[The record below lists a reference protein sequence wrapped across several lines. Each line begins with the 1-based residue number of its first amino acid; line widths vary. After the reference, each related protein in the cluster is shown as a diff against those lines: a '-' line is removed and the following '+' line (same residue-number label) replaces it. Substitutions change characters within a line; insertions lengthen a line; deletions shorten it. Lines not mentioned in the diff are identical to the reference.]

1 MATGAGGPW
10 NYALLN
16 FYPTK
21 GPKDGIRIAGIY
33 ISSANIAL
41 LLTEV
46 LKEWCNAFK
55 KAG

>member
-41 LLTEV
+41 LLTEM
-46 LKEWCNAFK
+46 LKEWRNAFK
-55 KAG
+55 NGG